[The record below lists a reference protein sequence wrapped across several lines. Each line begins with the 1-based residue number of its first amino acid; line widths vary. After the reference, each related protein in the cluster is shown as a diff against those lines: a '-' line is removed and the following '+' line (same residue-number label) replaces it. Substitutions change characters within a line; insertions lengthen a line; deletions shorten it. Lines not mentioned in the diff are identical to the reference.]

1 MDVSQVASDGRSQ
14 TTAGDAGLKALMDV
28 LAASP
33 RSEIENCAQA
43 LGELP
48 EAQPVRGPETGL
60 VMLRG
65 RIGGDG
71 GPFNLGEAVVTRA
84 TVRLAGGSV
93 GHAYAL
99 GQDKAKAR
107 LSAVLAALWSEGERR
122 EEIETSVV
130 APLARARAEE
140 ASRVAREAA
149 ATRVDFFTMVRGDD

>member
-1 MDVSQVASDGRSQ
+1 MDVSQAASRERGDTS
-14 TTAGDAGLKALMDV
+14 AGDAGLKALMDV

-33 RSEIENCAQA
+33 RSEIEACAEV
-43 LGELP
+43 LGPLP
-48 EAQPVRGPETGL
+48 QAQPVRGPETGL

-84 TVRLAGGSV
+84 TVRLACGSV

-107 LSAVLAALWSEGERR
+107 LSALLAMSKY
-122 EEIETSVV
+122 TVH
-130 APLARARAEE
+130 
-140 ASRVAREAA
+140 SRNYDLSILRSFLSSFCLFV
-149 ATRVDFFTMVRGDD
+149 TIG